1 MPTCSKRTT
10 ARRPLPSIQYWG
22 IDWVQLGSKTHF
34 VLFART
40 QFRVY
45 FPRHCRVSSVVEQRF
60 CKPLVGGSNP
70 SPGTR
75 KINVS
80 KAIPGG
86 QSSQKM
92 LMGRTWED
100 RIRGKRPASPHV

>member
-60 CKPLVGGSNP
+60 CKPLVGSSNL
-70 SPGTR
+70 SPGTGKSNTSWIVIFPETR
-75 KINVS
+75 
-80 KAIPGG
+80 
-86 QSSQKM
+86 
-92 LMGRTWED
+92 LGRLWED
-100 RIRGKRPASPHV
+100 DDASGNEKPF